1 MSTPPD
7 NLSIAALS
15 RDVFF
20 GMRIRTV
27 LRNLGYNMV
36 LCKNESE
43 LVERA
48 ATASLVLV
56 DFNMPVAWDEIEV
69 VLKGSVPVIAFGAHT
84 NVEGFK
90 TAKSSGATRVISNG
104 EFTRKLPN
112 LLAQY
117 LKS

>member
-1 MSTPPD
+1 MSTEPT

-43 LVERA
+43 LVQQSESVA
-48 ATASLVLV
+48 LVLV
-56 DFNMPVAWDEIEV
+56 DFNMPVAWSEIDE
-69 VLKGSVPVIAFGAHT
+69 VLKGPVPVIAFGAHT

-117 LKS
+117 LKA